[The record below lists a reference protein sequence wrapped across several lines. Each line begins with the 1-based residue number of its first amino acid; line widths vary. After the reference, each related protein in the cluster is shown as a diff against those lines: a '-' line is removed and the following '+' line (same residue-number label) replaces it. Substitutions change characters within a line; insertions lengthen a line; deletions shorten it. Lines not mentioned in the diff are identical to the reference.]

1 MGKDM
6 RPFFVMPGSA
16 LRDLREELQ
25 LLNGADSAKT
35 MERYGFRAGVGLV
48 RTLGLECTDITEA
61 KAIIEQVWTET
72 GLSRMNIEMI
82 NETEIV
88 ITFKESVEAENGDHC
103 DFTRGYLSGIISSLM
118 HRKYDA
124 YEASCISDGAEKC
137 VHVLTPSPTYP
148 TEKRS
153 LVRPDEERPRRYMLE
168 PGTSYLVE
176 SSTLDSACQM
186 YRDQMGEGCTGMVLA
201 REYPEKLQKLYGIND
216 GAIFWLSYERGK
228 RYAREPTDIPMIYSE
243 IKNFLET
250 NSKAVVLLSG
260 LEYLISQNTFLKV
273 LKLLQLLNDNV
284 SMTSSMLIIPVVPEA
299 LNLQDVKMLE
309 RELRVLEVD

>member
-16 LRDLREELQ
+16 LKDLREELQ
-25 LLNGADSAKT
+25 LINGADSART

-48 RTLGLECTDITEA
+48 RTLGLECTDIVEA

-72 GLSRMNIEMI
+72 GLSRMIIEMI

-88 ITFKESVEAENGDHC
+88 ITFNESVEADNGDHC
-103 DFTRGYLSGIISSLM
+103 DFTKGYISGIISSLM
-118 HRKYDA
+118 RRRYDA
-124 YEASCISDGAEKC
+124 YEASCISDGAAKC

-148 TEKRS
+148 TEKREIII
-153 LVRPDEERPRRYMLE
+153 RDEDRQRKYLLE

-176 SSTLDSACQM
+176 SATLESAYQM
-186 YRDQMGEGCTGMVLA
+186 YKDQVVEGCTGMVLA
-201 REYPEKLQKLYGIND
+201 REFPEKVQKVYGITE
-216 GAIFWLSYERGK
+216 GTLLWLSYERGR

-243 IKNFLET
+243 IKNFFEA

-284 SMTSSMLIIPVVPEA
+284 SMTGSMLIIPVVPEA
-299 LNLQDVKMLE
+299 LNPQDVKMLE
-309 RELRVLEVD
+309 RELRVLEID

>member
-16 LRDLREELQ
+16 LKDLREELQ
-25 LLNGADSAKT
+25 LLNGNDAGRT

-48 RTLGLECTDITEA
+48 RTLGLECADIQEA

-88 ITFKESVEAENGDHC
+88 ITFKESVEADNGDHC
-103 DFTRGYLSGIISSLM
+103 DFTRGYISGIISSLM
-118 HRKYDA
+118 SRRYDA
-124 YEASCISDGAEKC
+124 YEASCISDGAGKC
-137 VHVLTPSPTYP
+137 VHVLTPSTTFP
-148 TEKRS
+148 TEKGD
-153 LVRPDEERPRRYMLE
+153 LPKKDETGRRYLLE

-176 SSTLDSACQM
+176 SSSLDAAYQM
-186 YRDQMGEGCTGMVLA
+186 YRDQVAEGCIGMVLA
-201 REYPEKLQKLYGIND
+201 REYPEKVQKMYGIGE
-216 GAIFWLSYERGK
+216 GALLWLSYERGK

-243 IKNFLET
+243 IKNFFEA
-250 NSKAVVLLSG
+250 NSRAVVLLSG
-260 LEYLISQNTFLKV
+260 LEYLISQNNFLKV

-284 SMTSSMLIIPVVPEA
+284 SMTGSMLIIPVVPEA
-299 LNLQDVKMLE
+299 LNPQDVKMLE
-309 RELRVLEVD
+309 RELRVLEID